1 MEFHSA
7 ALWHSIAP
15 ALGAPPIICRA
26 ARSLRPLTE
35 GATPAVLSWIRA
47 GAKILSALEPSRS
60 IWEWSQGPAGARR
73 PARCRVAIM
82 APGPQR
88 CRARWRA
95 GGGGAGGSRAKP
107 PQGPALRPG
116 GAAGRGGAGRNSRQA
131 PAGAS
136 AAPWVADR
144 GTARVIEPAN
154 ALGLW
159 QERPGLAGLGRAP
172 DGQPGAGKAGL

>member
-15 ALGAPPIICRA
+15 ALGAPPIICRS
-26 ARSLRPLTE
+26 ARSLRPLTD

-73 PARCRVAIM
+73 PARCRVAII
-82 APGPQR
+82 
-88 CRARWRA
+88 
-95 GGGGAGGSRAKP
+95 SRAAP
-107 PQGPALRPG
+107 V
-116 GAAGRGGAGRNSRQA
+116 AARRGGAGRELGQAPIVARAAAVAARRGGAGWNLRQA

-136 AAPWVADR
+136 APPWVAAA
-144 GTARVIEPAN
+144 GTARVGEPAN
-154 ALGLW
+154 ALGL
-159 QERPGLAGLGRAP
+159 
-172 DGQPGAGKAGL
+172 

>member
-15 ALGAPPIICRA
+15 ALGAPPIICRS
-26 ARSLRPLTE
+26 ARSLRPLTD

-60 IWEWSQGPAGARR
+60 IWEWSQGPAGARSQ
-73 PARCRVAIM
+73 AR
-82 APGPQR
+82 
-88 CRARWRA
+88 
-95 GGGGAGGSRAKP
+95 
-107 PQGPALRPG
+107 
-116 GAAGRGGAGRNSRQA
+116 
-131 PAGAS
+131 AGAS
-136 AAPWVADR
+136 AAPWVADP

>member
-15 ALGAPPIICRA
+15 ALGAPPIICRS
-26 ARSLRPLTE
+26 ARSLRPLTD

-60 IWEWSQGPAGARR
+60 IWEWSQGPAGGAQAAR
-73 PARCRVAIM
+73 
-82 APGPQR
+82 
-88 CRARWRA
+88 
-95 GGGGAGGSRAKP
+95 
-107 PQGPALRPG
+107 
-116 GAAGRGGAGRNSRQA
+116 RGGAGRNSRQA

-136 AAPWVADR
+136 AAPWVAAP
-144 GTARVIEPAN
+144 GTARVSEPAN

-159 QERPGLAGLGRAP
+159 QERRPLAGPGLGRAP
-172 DGQPGAGKAGL
+172 GGQPGVGKAGL

>member
-15 ALGAPPIICRA
+15 ALGAPPIICRS
-26 ARSLRPLTE
+26 ARSLRPLTD

-60 IWEWSQGPAGARR
+60 MWKWSQGPAGARR

-82 APGPQR
+82 APGH
-88 CRARWRA
+88 
-95 GGGGAGGSRAKP
+95 GAVALSRAV
-107 PQGPALRPG
+107 
-116 GAAGRGGAGRNSRQA
+116 AARRGGAGRGGGEGGPSPGR
-131 PAGAS
+131 GGRS
-136 AAPWVADR
+136 AAREGAAPGA
-144 GTARVIEPAN
+144 GRVSEPAN

-159 QERPGLAGLGRAP
+159 QERPGLAGLGRVVSPAL
-172 DGQPGAGKAGL
+172 ARLA

>member
-15 ALGAPPIICRA
+15 ALGAPPIICRS
-26 ARSLRPLTE
+26 ARSLRPLTD

-60 IWEWSQGPAGARR
+60 IWEWSQGPAGGAQAGRLR
-73 PARCRVAIM
+73 
-82 APGPQR
+82 
-88 CRARWRA
+88 
-95 GGGGAGGSRAKP
+95 GGGHHGPRATALSRAV
-107 PQGPALRPG
+107 
-116 GAAGRGGAGRNSRQA
+116 AARRGGAGRNSRQA

-136 AAPWVADR
+136 AAPWVADP
-144 GTARVIEPAN
+144 GTAGVIEPAN